1 MLVQMCR
8 ECMSV
13 LVDMCREC
21 MSVLVEMCRVY
32 ECVSADV

>member
-1 MLVQMCR
+1 MDMCR

-32 ECVSADV
+32 ECVSGYV

>member
-1 MLVQMCR
+1 MLVDMCR

-13 LVDMCREC
+13 LVQMCREC

-32 ECVSADV
+32 ECVSGYV